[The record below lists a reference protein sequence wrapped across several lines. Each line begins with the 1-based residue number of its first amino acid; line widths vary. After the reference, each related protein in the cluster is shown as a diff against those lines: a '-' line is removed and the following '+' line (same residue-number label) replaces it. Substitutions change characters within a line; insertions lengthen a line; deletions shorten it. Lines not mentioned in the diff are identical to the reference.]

1 MSRTAGQKA
10 SIKQEKEVAAD
21 NSGRVNPGSGNGWRH
36 KNDVRSEAYSFECKT
51 TSRNSYSLKRSELD
65 LAEKY
70 ALADG
75 KDMVFVVDIN
85 GRRYYL
91 MRDYTFQT
99 LRGD

>member
-1 MSRTAGQKA
+1 MTLTPSQ
-10 SIKQEKEVAAD
+10 KQEREVAKE
-21 NSGRVNPGSGNGWRH
+21 NGGRVNAGSGNGWRH
-36 KNDVRSEAYSFECKT
+36 KNDVRTPEFSIECKT
-51 TSRNSYSLKRSELD
+51 TSKSSYSLKRSELD

-75 KDMVFVVDIN
+75 KDMVFVVDID

-91 MRDYTFQT
+91 MRDYTFHM